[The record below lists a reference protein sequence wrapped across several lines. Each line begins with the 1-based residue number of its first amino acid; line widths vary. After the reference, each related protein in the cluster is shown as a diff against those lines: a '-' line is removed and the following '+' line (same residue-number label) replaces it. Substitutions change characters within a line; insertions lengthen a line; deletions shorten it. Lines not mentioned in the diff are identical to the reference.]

1 MTAQPAAP
9 RYSDIQ
15 AEARAAAKAVLER
28 GEGLTAAAHAAIATA
43 DSFWTRVVAT
53 VGLDQQVA
61 AIQCGAG
68 CFHCCH
74 QMVGVT
80 AAELELVRAAVAALP
95 EPLRG
100 QTRARIKKV
109 AARGKK
115 LDQAGWWRAKL
126 RCALLD
132 DQGRCLVHEARPL
145 PCRAMNS
152 SNAETCRRSLAGES
166 LQIPVLAAQ
175 HKVWGSA
182 QLGLAQAVAEA
193 GHGSKIVNL
202 GTAL

>member
-1 MTAQPAAP
+1 MTAPAAAP

-15 AEARAAAKAVLER
+15 TEARDVALAALQRGDGPMAAARAVI
-28 GEGLTAAAHAAIATA
+28 AATDAFMA
-43 DSFWTRVVAT
+43 RVVTA
-53 VGLDQQVA
+53 VGLEPQLA
-61 AIQCGAG
+61 AQQCGAG

-80 AAELELVRAAVAALP
+80 SAELELVRAAVAALP
-95 EPLRG
+95 EPVRG

-132 DQGRCLVHEARPL
+132 DQGRCLVHAARPL

-152 SNAETCRRSLAGES
+152 SDADICRRSLAGEA
-166 LQIPVLAAQ
+166 LQVPVLAAQ
-175 HKVWGSA
+175 HKVWGAA
-182 QLGLAQAVAEA
+182 QLGLAQALAQA
-193 GHGSKIVNL
+193 GQGNQVVNL